1 VGHDGIGESRR
12 AISIVRAK
20 SSDFH
25 FQAQVH
31 GRRTDGGRVTISAF
45 VPYLS
50 TILGLLSTFKAT
62 RAPLDKLASSKEFQ
76 DLLTSL
82 AYVIDA
88 IESKDPKGNESD
100 KSDRLRRKA
109 DIRLWR
115 VLREVSPMGQFKV
128 PGARALIDVSYEMFC
143 RTSCTRSLPS
153 LWLNL
158 RDWPC

>member
-1 VGHDGIGESRR
+1 
-12 AISIVRAK
+12 
-20 SSDFH
+20 
-25 FQAQVH
+25 
-31 GRRTDGGRVTISAF
+31 VTISAF
-45 VPYLS
+45 LPYLCV
-50 TILGLLSTFKAT
+50 ILGLLSTFKAT
-62 RAPLDKLASSKEFQ
+62 RAPLDKLAATKEFQ

-88 IESKDPKGNESD
+88 IESKDPKGKESG

-128 PGARALIDVSYEMFC
+128 PGARALNEVSYEISC
-143 RTSCTRSLPS
+143 RTSFTRSLPS
-153 LWLNL
+153 PWLNL

>member
-1 VGHDGIGESRR
+1 MTV
-12 AISIVRAK
+12 
-20 SSDFH
+20 
-25 FQAQVH
+25 
-31 GRRTDGGRVTISAF
+31 
-45 VPYLS
+45 
-50 TILGLLSTFKAT
+50 LGLLATFKAT

-88 IESKDPKGNESD
+88 IESKDAKGKESA

-115 VLREVSPMGQFKV
+115 VLRDVSPSGQFKV
-128 PGARALIDVSYEMFC
+128 LGARALNASSYEMSC

-153 LWLNL
+153 LCLNL